1 MALTLQTLTG
11 RLQLDDGT
19 DAEGKQKY
27 KALSLGNFSETRWN
41 DQTSP
46 AMMLAVAE
54 ALEACLTKTISFAQ
68 IVATSR
74 VDGE

>member
-19 DAEGKQKY
+19 DAEGNQRY
-27 KALSLGNFSETRWN
+27 KAISLGDFSENRW
-41 DQTSP
+41 DDTISP
-46 AMMLAVAE
+46 AKMLTVAE
-54 ALEACLTKTISFAQ
+54 ALEACLTKTIAYVQ